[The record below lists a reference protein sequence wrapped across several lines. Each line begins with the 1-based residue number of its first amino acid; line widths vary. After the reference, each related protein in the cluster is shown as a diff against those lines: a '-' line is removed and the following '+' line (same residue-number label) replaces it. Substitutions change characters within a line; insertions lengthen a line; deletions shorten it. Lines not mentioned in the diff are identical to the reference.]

1 MQPEDSIQS
10 KPGEG
15 DGKQNS
21 EGIEVGLNR
30 EAINIR
36 AALIMPIIKSSKIV
50 LKMVKITCCWI
61 LSEDDITNISLQQK
75 INNTFSWHL

>member
-1 MQPEDSIQS
+1 MAE
-10 KPGEG
+10 
-15 DGKQNS
+15 
-21 EGIEVGLNR
+21 IEAGLNR

-75 INNTFSWHL
+75 NKQYFQLAFISESVIMLSLMTSESTI

>member
-1 MQPEDSIQS
+1 M
-10 KPGEG
+10 K
-15 DGKQNS
+15 KNS
-21 EGIEVGLNR
+21 EGIEAGLNR